1 MGATVF
7 PHSLASRGPAAAL
20 PRACASSTIRIN
32 PACVA
37 NPAATAAKKPKRPG
51 SFDSGYPPAKR
62 VPGVSGEVEPDAR
75 TKKSPRPCPV
85 GDEDPRSSLPRG
97 VQASRVAKNQSS
109 ASPTRPPEITAPPKP
124 PACSMRELLQ
134 KARLAKNPGSASPPK
149 PAACSVGELLEKTRP
164 AKARPAAAADAE
176 AQPEAIHRRE
186 IERRRAEARRELER
200 VVRTVEFNDPFIDP
214 QDVLK

>member
-20 PRACASSTIRIN
+20 PRACASSSIRIN

-37 NPAATAAKKPKRPG
+37 IPTATAANKPKRPG
-51 SFDSGYPPAKR
+51 SFGCGDPPAKR
-62 VPGVSGEVEPDAR
+62 VPGVSGEAEPDAR

-85 GDEDPRSSLPRG
+85 SDKDPRSSLPYG
-97 VQASRVAKNQSS
+97 VQASRVTKNQSS
-109 ASPTRPPEITAPPKP
+109 ASPTRPSELTAPPKP
-124 PACSMRELLQ
+124 QACSMRELLK

-149 PAACSVGELLEKTRP
+149 PPASSVGELLEKTGL
-164 AKARPAAAADAE
+164 AKVSPTAADAE

-186 IERRRAEARRELER
+186 IERRRAEARRE
-200 VVRTVEFNDPFIDP
+200 VDQMVRTVEFNDPFIDP

>member
-7 PHSLASRGPAAAL
+7 PHSLASRGPASAL

-37 NPAATAAKKPKRPG
+37 NPTATAAKKPKRPG
-51 SFDSGYPPAKR
+51 SFDCGDPPAKR

-109 ASPTRPPEITAPPKP
+109 ASPTRPPELTAPPKP

-149 PAACSVGELLEKTRP
+149 PPACGVGELLEKTGL
-164 AKARPAAAADAE
+164 AKARPAAADAE
-176 AQPEAIHRRE
+176 AHPEAIHRRE

-200 VVRTVEFNDPFIDP
+200 MVRTVEFNDPFIDP
-214 QDVLK
+214 QDVLR